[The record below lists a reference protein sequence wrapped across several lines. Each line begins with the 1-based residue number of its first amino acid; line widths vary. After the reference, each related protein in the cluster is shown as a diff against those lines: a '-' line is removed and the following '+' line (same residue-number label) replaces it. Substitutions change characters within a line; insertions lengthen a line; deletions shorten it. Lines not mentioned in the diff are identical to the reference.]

1 MISGPGHGHV
11 QPSPGVTRKSIYP
24 SIYRCALT
32 HTHLGHVLNTC
43 LNVNISICNSVCLS
57 VRLFACPSPSL
68 TSPVFLPLSLSPAH
82 SISHGLS
89 TCYALATPSVLKCIP
104 NMQRSFANRH
114 TLAHTLRHTHSHTLS
129 RTHAVRVT
137 RTKRTL

>member
-43 LNVNISICNSVCLS
+43 LNVNISICNSVCLF
-57 VRLFACPSPSL
+57 VCLLVSPPL
-68 TSPVFLPLSLSPAH
+68 TSPVFLPLSLSAAH

-114 TLAHTLRHTHSHTLS
+114 TLTHTLRHTHSHTLS
-129 RTHAVRVT
+129 RTHAVWLT

>member
-43 LNVNISICNSVCLS
+43 LNVNISICNSLCLS
-57 VRLFACPSPSL
+57 VSLLVCLPASSSL
-68 TSPVFLPLSLSPAH
+68 TSPVFLPLSLSAAH

-114 TLAHTLRHTHSHTLS
+114 TLRHTHSHTLS